1 MLVRGIVANTSEGAP
16 AETVELLVT
25 VILDFT
31 NDLSLSCGL
40 DLTLELEI
48 LVKLDL
54 TGVLELTNGLDLTLE
69 LSLVSVF
76 DLSGTILELTA
87 DLELTN
93 ATIAVALV
101 LVAPGVLAVF
111 GGTSGLVVALLMRTV
126 AIVEALDAVGVVVVT
141 IVAVTLVVA
150 LVAVALVLTVA
161 LVAVTSVVAI
171 AEASNIASVV
181 SVVGVVLVDATL
193 IPLVGGGVTVPDL
206 VVVDSAKVGVVTL
219 VVLEI

>member
-16 AETVELLVT
+16 AETGELFVT

-40 DLTLELEI
+40 DLTFELEV

-69 LSLVSVF
+69 LSLVSVL

-111 GGTSGLVVALLMRTV
+111 GGTSGLVVTLLVRTV
-126 AIVEALDAVGVVVVT
+126 AIVEALDAVGVVVVA
-141 IVAVTLVVA
+141 IVAVTLV
-150 LVAVALVLTVA
+150 VALVLTVA